1 MSKPN
6 SFGHEQLL
14 AAVQQSPILVAKHD
28 RAAWCSLYAVDG
40 QVNDPVGSRPH
51 TGRAAIERF
60 YDTFIAPN
68 TITFDV
74 HQDIVCGM
82 SVMRDLT
89 IETVMSTGVK
99 LHVPM
104 HLRYD
109 LVEESGQL
117 KIHRL
122 YAHWELLPMILQL
135 LGTGLKG
142 WWTAIKLG
150 PQLILNQGIGGVIG
164 FMRGFLGVGGRGK
177 RLAAAFLAALR
188 DGDSTAAQSRLE
200 AGAELHWPFGK
211 PQTLVEFQANA
222 RRLEWSKIIAAGH
235 FVTVSVKVRAGN
247 IELSGVMLFELRASG
262 DRIAAAKMYVN

>member
-1 MSKPN
+1 MSFKP
-6 SFGHEQLL
+6 EALL
-14 AAVQQSPILVAKHD
+14 AAVQQSPILVAAHD
-28 RAAWCSLYAVDG
+28 RAAWCSLYAAGG

-68 TITFDV
+68 TISFDV
-74 HQDIVCGM
+74 HHDMVCGM

-109 LVEESGQL
+109 LVEEAGRL
-117 KIHRL
+117 KIQRL

-142 WWTAIKLG
+142 LWTAIKLG
-150 PQLILNQGIGGVIG
+150 PQLILSQGIGGVIG
-164 FMRGFLGVGGRGK
+164 FMRGFLGVGRRGK
-177 RLAAAFLAALR
+177 RTAEAFLTALR
-188 DGDSTAAQSRLE
+188 DGNSAAAQLQLE
-200 AGAELHWPFGK
+200 AGATLHWPFGK
-211 PQTLVEFQANA
+211 PQTLAQFLSNA
-222 RRLEWSKIIAAGH
+222 PGLERGKVIAAGH
-235 FVTVSVKVRAGN
+235 YVTATVKWRTDNVESR
-247 IELSGVMLFELRASG
+247 GVMLFEFRASR
-262 DRIAAAKMYVN
+262 DRIAAVQLFVN